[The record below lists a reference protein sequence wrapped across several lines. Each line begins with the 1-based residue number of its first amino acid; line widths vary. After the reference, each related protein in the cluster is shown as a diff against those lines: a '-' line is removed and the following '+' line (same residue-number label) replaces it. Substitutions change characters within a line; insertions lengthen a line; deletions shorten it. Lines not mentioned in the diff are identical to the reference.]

1 MKLPLRRSI
10 SICLFLLSVTV
21 WRLPAQTVAALT
33 GTITDETNAS
43 IPAADITLLKAGA
56 IVKTGQTDIK
66 GAFQLAGILPGTYTL
81 RVSHFG
87 FTPVETRIQFTPGQ
101 QATFSAQLKLATQA
115 QTVTV
120 QGEALNTVS
129 VDPSQNA
136 NALVLRQAEIDAL
149 PDDPDDLETDL
160 QQLAGPAAGPNG
172 GQIYIDGFT
181 GGRLPPKESI
191 REIRINQNPFSSEY
205 DRLGYGRIEILTK
218 PGSDKWHGQA
228 FFNDSDG
235 IFNAR
240 NPLLTV
246 APDFST
252 RQYGGNLTGAL
263 NKKTSI
269 FFDFEQRLIDDSG
282 VVDAYLVNPTTFVA
296 TQFNQAVAA
305 PQKRTD
311 FSPRVDYQLTP
322 NNTLILKYSYL
333 QNDITNGGVG
343 SFSYATQGVNTT
355 MYENSIQ
362 VTDTAVL
369 GASTINET
377 RFRWLRD
384 STTNNPVQTGT
395 TIDVGSTLVDGGS
408 STAKNTNSLTNFELQ
423 NYTSQTKGAQT
434 IKWGLRIRSYQY
446 SQDDPANFL
455 GTYLFAGGPGET
467 SLQQYQLALQGLAFP
482 SQFSISTGSPYASID
497 MLDAGLFFQDDWRI
511 KPNLTLNFGLRYE
524 IQNQISDFKDI
535 APRFGFAWSPDSKGN
550 KQGKTVIRGGAGIFY
565 DRFMYNY
572 SLNAQIY
579 GHTIQQYL
587 IQNPQFFG
595 TTPTAAQLAAASS
608 PQTVYQVDPNL
619 HAPESI
625 QGAIGVERALPRN
638 SRLAV
643 NFMVTRGI
651 YQYLTDNINSPD
663 PAYGNAQPYGAAAGN
678 IYNYESDGVF
688 NQRQLIVSFN
698 TAVVPAVSL
707 FSWYTLNWARSDTDG
722 IGTFPANPYNIG
734 EDYSRAQFDSRQ
746 RLFFGGSVTARYG
759 LRFSP
764 FMVYRSSQ
772 PFNITDGDDY
782 LDTTAYTE
790 RPFITTLPCGTSG
803 VVCNQYGKFETI
815 YTPGEVMIPRNSGNG
830 PSFFVF
836 NLRVS
841 KTWGFGEKTG
851 STYQG
856 QGGGVG
862 GGRGPG
868 GGPGG
873 GGPGGGGPRGGGGGM
888 FGDASTGRK
897 YNLTLTAQAR
907 NLFNTVNYANPIGVI
922 TSPFFGE
929 SNQLANFGPG
939 GSSADNRRLE
949 FGLRFAF

>member
-1 MKLPLRRSI
+1 MRLPLRRSI
-10 SICLFLLSVTV
+10 SICIFLLTAAV

-66 GAFQLAGILPGTYTL
+66 GAFQLAGILPGNYTV

-87 FTPVETRIQFTPGQ
+87 FSPVETRIQFTPGQ
-101 QATFSAQLKLATQA
+101 QATFSAQLKLASQA

-282 VVDAYLVNPTTFVA
+282 VVSTLVLSPTYTI
-296 TQFNQAVAA
+296 TPFNAAISA

-322 NNTLILKYSYL
+322 NNTLILKYNYL
-333 QNDITNGGVG
+333 QNDLTNNGVG
-343 SFSYATQGVNTT
+343 VFSLASQGVNTT

-384 STTNNPVQTGT
+384 SNTNNPVQTGP
-395 TIDVGSTLVDGGS
+395 TINVSGDLVEGGS
-408 STAKNTNSLTNFELQ
+408 STGKNTSTLTNFELQ

-434 IKWGLRIRSYQY
+434 IKFGVRIRSYQY
-446 SQDDPANFL
+446 DQYDPANFL
-455 GTYLFAGGPGET
+455 GTYLFAGTSTES
-467 SLQQYQLALQGLAFP
+467 SLQQYALALQGLAYP
-482 SQFSISTGSPYASID
+482 SQFSISTGNPYASIA
-497 MLDAGLFFQDDWRI
+497 MLDAGIFVQDDWRI

-579 GHTIQQYL
+579 GHSIQQYL
-587 IQNPQFFG
+587 IQNPTFFNP
-595 TTPTAAQLAAASS
+595 TTPPSAATLAANST

-643 NFMVTRGI
+643 NFMVTRGT
-651 YQYLTDNINSPD
+651 YQLLTNNINSPD
-663 PAYGNAQPYGAAAGN
+663 PLYGNAQPYGYAAGN
-678 IYNYESDGVF
+678 IYNYESDGIF

-734 EDYSRAQFDSRQ
+734 ADYSRAQFDSRQ

-764 FMVYRSSQ
+764 FLVFRSSQ
-772 PFNITDGDDY
+772 PFNITDGVDY

-790 RPFITTLPCGTSG
+790 RPFITTLPCGTPG

-815 YTPGEVMIPRNSGNG
+815 YTPGDVMIPRNYGNG

-856 QGGGVG
+856 GGGG
-862 GGRGPG
+862 GGMGGPG
-868 GGPGG
+868 RGPGG
-873 GGPGGGGPRGGGGGM
+873 GGPGGPRGGGGM
-888 FGDASTGRK
+888 FGDAATGRK

-922 TSPFFGE
+922 TSPLFGE
-929 SNQLANFGPG
+929 SNQIANIGPG